1 MRWVAERNA
10 KIVALRKQG
19 LWPTQI
25 ADQMGLNR
33 NQVLWALFRAGM
45 CRKDTDKREAMRL
58 KAKLDACSVA
68 EIRARYVEGCPDNG
82 YSGLARR
89 FKVSDSAIRKV
100 VSGKTWSP

>member
-1 MRWVAERNA
+1 MSWVAGRNA
-10 KIVALRKQG
+10 QIVALRKQG

-25 ADQMGLNR
+25 ADQMGLSR
-33 NQVLWALFRAGM
+33 NQVLGALFRAGM

-58 KAKLDACSVA
+58 KSKLDAGSVA
-68 EIRARYVEGCPDNG
+68 EIRALYVKGCKDNG

-100 VSGKTWSP
+100 VSGKTWAP